1 MSKSICKCVIN
12 IDKELLDILDE
23 YKKLVEREFK
33 YEDIFNN
40 CLKIIKDDPDLEN
53 YKSSDLKRE
62 LLKGVELYENDNRER
77 QDS

>member
-1 MSKSICKCVIN
+1 MAKNITKCVLNIN
-12 IDKELLDILDE
+12 NELLDILDS
-23 YKKLVEREFK
+23 YKLLIEREFK
-33 YEDIFNN
+33 AKNIFNN

-53 YKSSDLKRE
+53 YKSSELKRE